1 MNNLPQLILIIGV
14 AGSGKSEIGKLLSK
28 KLKYVYIDKDTATRP
43 FTENFLTMSSPH
55 QNKND
60 RESDFYLEY
69 VRPLEYLISLDLAE
83 ENLRLGNSVIIS
95 APFIGEARNNAWLKR
110 EINFRRRLNGKVALK
125 VVLVESDRTTER
137 KRMLQRDAG
146 RDKWKLSNWEEYCLA
161 IQDFKVEWNLGPQS
175 FFQFDN
181 SEIPSVPFK
190 KQMEELGKWL
200 QVK

>member
-83 ENLRLGNSVIIS
+83 ENIRLGNSVIIS
-95 APFIGEARNNAWLKR
+95 APFLGEARSNTWLR
-110 EINFRRRLNGKVALK
+110 QEINFRRRLNGKVCLK

-146 RDKWKLSNWEEYCLA
+146 RDKWKLSNWEEYCSA
-161 IQDFKVEWNLGPQS
+161 IQDFRVEWNLDPQS

-181 SEIPSVPFK
+181 SEIPPVPFK
-190 KQMEELGKWL
+190 KQMEELSKWI
-200 QVK
+200 QAK